1 MQKKLVKSDFC
12 LYSQLGKLWCL
23 IIYDL
28 FSLNIYQDSLLD
40 IVTSL
45 GADEE
50 KIILAGTAKAN
61 RFNLLDVS
69 RNTPGS
75 ASVGMASTITYQQVC
90 SFFFGSDNISQNQY
104 TFHILGA
111 QKSKH
116 KFLLTDRLYK
126 NVIWKT
132 SWVLTWTIIK
142 HQTKR
147 NDLDI

>member
-1 MQKKLVKSDFC
+1 MELENNLHEVKVLIFF
-12 LYSQLGKLWCL
+12 L
-23 IIYDL
+23 IIR
-28 FSLNIYQDSLLD
+28 QDSLLD

-90 SFFFGSDNISQNQY
+90 SLLLLLLCNLKINQNLHVTQKYLEKYLNKYFRYLPNCVY
-104 TFHILGA
+104 T
-111 QKSKH
+111 
-116 KFLLTDRLYK
+116 Y
-126 NVIWKT
+126 V
-132 SWVLTWTIIK
+132 
-142 HQTKR
+142 
-147 NDLDI
+147 

>member
-1 MQKKLVKSDFC
+1 M
-12 LYSQLGKLWCL
+12 
-23 IIYDL
+23 
-28 FSLNIYQDSLLD
+28 D

-90 SFFFGSDNISQNQY
+90 SFFLAVDFPKSVHISY
-104 TFHILGA
+104 IRCP
-111 QKSKH
+111 K
-116 KFLLTDRLYK
+116 
-126 NVIWKT
+126 VKT
-132 SWVLTWTIIK
+132 QIFVNRPTV
-142 HQTKR
+142 
-147 NDLDI
+147 

>member
-1 MQKKLVKSDFC
+1 M
-12 LYSQLGKLWCL
+12 
-23 IIYDL
+23 
-28 FSLNIYQDSLLD
+28 D

-90 SFFFGSDNISQNQY
+90 SFFFFWQWISQNQY
-104 TFHILGA
+104 TFHILDA

-116 KFLLTDRLYK
+116 KFLLTHQLYK
-126 NVIWKT
+126 NVT
-132 SWVLTWTIIK
+132 
-142 HQTKR
+142 
-147 NDLDI
+147 

>member
-1 MQKKLVKSDFC
+1 MKLIYLISRAFLAWTFFNFLARRVAERVPETRNSGSELEKN
-12 LYSQLGKLWCL
+12 LYELKVLIFFL
-23 IIYDL
+23 IIR
-28 FSLNIYQDSLLD
+28 QDSLLD

-90 SFFFGSDNISQNQY
+90 SLLLL
-104 TFHILGA
+104 HI
-111 QKSKH
+111 
-116 KFLLTDRLYK
+116 
-126 NVIWKT
+126 
-132 SWVLTWTIIK
+132 II
-142 HQTKR
+142 
-147 NDLDI
+147 IM

>member
-1 MQKKLVKSDFC
+1 M
-12 LYSQLGKLWCL
+12 
-23 IIYDL
+23 
-28 FSLNIYQDSLLD
+28 LD

-75 ASVGMASTITYQQVC
+75 ASVGMVSTITYQQVC

-104 TFHILGA
+104 TFHIK
-111 QKSKH
+111 KSI
-116 KFLLTDRLYK
+116 FVNTPT
-126 NVIWKT
+126 V
-132 SWVLTWTIIK
+132 
-142 HQTKR
+142 
-147 NDLDI
+147 

>member
-1 MQKKLVKSDFC
+1 M
-12 LYSQLGKLWCL
+12 
-23 IIYDL
+23 
-28 FSLNIYQDSLLD
+28 D

-90 SFFFGSDNISQNQY
+90 SLLLLCNDVYIYFWNIR
-104 TFHILGA
+104 
-111 QKSKH
+111 KPK
-116 KFLLTDRLYK
+116 
-126 NVIWKT
+126 
-132 SWVLTWTIIK
+132 
-142 HQTKR
+142 
-147 NDLDI
+147 